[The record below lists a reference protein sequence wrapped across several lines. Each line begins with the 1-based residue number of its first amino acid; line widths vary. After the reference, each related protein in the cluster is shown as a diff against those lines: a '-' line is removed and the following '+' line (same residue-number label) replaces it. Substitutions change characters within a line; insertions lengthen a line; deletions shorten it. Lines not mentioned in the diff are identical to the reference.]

1 MRANSIRVD
10 DAQRKG
16 LVVSARRIIYQKG
29 LAVNSAAVENLLKES
44 SLVPNKVC
52 QRTVVLYYG

>member
-1 MRANSIRVD
+1 MRADSIRVD
-10 DAQRKG
+10 NVQRES

-29 LAVNSAAVENLLKES
+29 LIVNSAAVERLLKDL

-52 QRTVVLYYG
+52 PRTVVLYHG